1 MRILVVEDD
10 EAIAEALASLLED
23 EGYAAVPVP
32 DGRAALEKLRDGE
45 KTCLILLDMSMPVM
59 NGWQFR
65 EEQLKD
71 AALAAVPVVVCTA
84 DHRAEENA
92 RSIGAAGWLRKPI
105 DPERLLEVVGKYCS
119 RASRPSSAG

>member
-1 MRILVVEDD
+1 MRILIVEDD
-10 EAIAEALASLLED
+10 EAIAEALAGLLED
-23 EGYAAVPVP
+23 EGYVAVPAS
-32 DGRAALEKLRDGE
+32 DGRAALAKLRDGE

-84 DHRAEENA
+84 DGRAEATA
-92 RSIGAAGWLRKPI
+92 RSVGAADWLRKPI
-105 DPERLLEVVGKYCS
+105 DPARLLELVGKYCGPPS
-119 RASRPSSAG
+119 RKP

>member
-1 MRILVVEDD
+1 LRILIVEDD
-10 EAIAEALASLLED
+10 EALAEALASLLED

-32 DGRAALEKLRDGE
+32 DGRAALAKLRDGE
-45 KTCLILLDMSMPVM
+45 KTGLILLDMSMPVM

-84 DHRAEENA
+84 DGCAEENA
-92 RSIGAAGWLRKPI
+92 RSLGAAGWLRKPI
-105 DPERLLEVVGKYCS
+105 DPERLLELVGKHCS